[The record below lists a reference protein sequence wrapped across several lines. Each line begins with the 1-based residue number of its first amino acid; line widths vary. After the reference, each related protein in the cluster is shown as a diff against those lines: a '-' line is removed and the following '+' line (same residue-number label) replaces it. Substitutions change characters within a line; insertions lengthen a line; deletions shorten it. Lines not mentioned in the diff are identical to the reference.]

1 MNFFQSVTEAIPL
14 SVLVQLPIAGFL
26 AYQVWRL
33 NTIQARVD
41 ERLKAIEA
49 NINKLREHRHTEN
62 NHMQLIETRLSLSE
76 YRNSKES
83 K

>member
-1 MNFFQSVTEAIPL
+1 MSFFQSFTEAIPL

-49 NINKLREHRHTEN
+49 NITKLREYRHVEN
-62 NHMQLIETRLSLSE
+62 NHSQLIETRMSLLE
-76 YRNSKES
+76 YKHTKES